1 MLHKSHFLNAGF
13 TLAELMA
20 VVIIVAVLSAMA
32 SGSYKKA
39 VERSRIS
46 DGLLAAT
53 AVIEAVNR
61 DYAERF
67 PASNTSSYRPKI
79 SQLDI
84 SFANQKACTT
94 ASDYCVKTKY
104 FETTITKPSTSN
116 INQYAEAKRMKGATA
131 GDFAMRVYSSDFGSD
146 RYKTPRCVGLTNTGK
161 DLCVSAG
168 YTSTETCG
176 SYTCY
181 YKP

>member
-1 MLHKSHFLNAGF
+1 MLHTPRFFNAGF
-13 TLAELMA
+13 TLTELMA
-20 VVIIVAVLSAMA
+20 VVIIIAVMSAMA

-53 AVIEAVNR
+53 AVMEAVNR
-61 DYAERF
+61 DYADRF
-67 PASNTSSYRPKI
+67 PSSNASSYRPKI

-84 SFANQKACTT
+84 SFANQRACTT

-104 FETTITKPSTSN
+104 FETTIVKPSTSN
-116 INQYAEAKRMKGATA
+116 IDQYVEAKRMKGATQ
-131 GDFAMRVYSSDFGSD
+131 GDIAIRVYPSDFGSNKT
-146 RYKTPRCVGLTNTGK
+146 KTPRCVGLTNAGK